1 MTRPLY
7 ANLALAR
14 RLERV
19 DALHLADYAR
29 GFARLFPDSG
39 AEVLEVAGGIA
50 SFSRV
55 DVPINRATALGMEGP
70 VSEAE
75 LRRVE
80 DFYRGHGVGPA
91 VELCP
96 LAHPSLMEL
105 LAARGYRARRFLQV
119 GFLPL
124 GPEALKQPSPPP
136 GFEVSSAGEDE
147 VETWVRTIAA
157 GIGERDDE
165 PPDSISST
173 VARVASRFEGV
184 RLYLA
189 RLEGEVVAAAGLR
202 VRDGVA
208 TVFSAATRVAFR
220 GRGAQTAL
228 IQARLRD
235 ALALGCD
242 LALVITSPE
251 GGSMAN
257 EARAGF
263 RVGYTRVLMD
273 LER

>member
-1 MTRPLY
+1 MSPPLH
-7 ANLALAR
+7 ADLALAR

-39 AEVLEVAGGIA
+39 AEVLEVAGGLA
-50 SFSRV
+50 SFSRA
-55 DVPINRATALGMEGP
+55 DIPINRATALGLEGL

-75 LRRVE
+75 LRRME
-80 DFYRGHGVGPA
+80 DFYRSHGVGPA

-124 GPEALKQPSPPP
+124 GPDSIERRAPYP
-136 GFEVSSAGEDE
+136 GLEVSRASEDE
-147 VETWVRTIAA
+147 AETWVRTIAA

-165 PPDSISST
+165 PPDSIAST
-173 VARVASRFEGV
+173 IARVASRFEGV

-189 RLEGEVVAAAGLR
+189 RLEGEVVGAAGLR

-235 ALALGCD
+235 ARALGCD